1 MRFLFALD
9 TFLFLTARMD
19 TNFQTSFIPKKPL
32 AEERAPASSG
42 HTSLFTFIATI
53 VFVASLAGGAAAYF
67 YKASLRQTIVKQ
79 QSDLDLARNAFEPSL
94 ITQLKQLD
102 RRITDANTILST
114 HIVVSPIFD
123 ALAANTLK
131 SIQFTKF
138 TYTTPTDSKSPI
150 AVQMT
155 GKAHDYSSIALES
168 DQLATN
174 KNIHNSIFSNL
185 SLDDQTGNVTFDLSF
200 TVDADLVRY
209 TNHLADFTTTDGGA
223 SDTTASSATV
233 APVNVPVTPSSPT
246 ATGTSAH

>member
-1 MRFLFALD
+1 
-9 TFLFLTARMD
+9 MD

-42 HTSLFTFIATI
+42 GTSLFAFLATI
-53 VFVASLAGGAAAYF
+53 VFIVSLAGGAAAYF
-67 YKASLRQTIVKQ
+67 YKASLRQTIMKQ
-79 QSDLDLARNAFEPSL
+79 QSALDLARNAFEPSL

-102 RRITDANTILST
+102 RRITDANSILST

-155 GKAHDYSSIALES
+155 GKARDYASIALES

-185 SLDDQTGNVTFDLSF
+185 SLDDQTGNVTFNLAF

-209 TNHLADFTTTDGGA
+209 TNHLSEFATSSGGA
-223 SDTTASSATV
+223 SDTTASSASV
-233 APVNVPVTPSSPT
+233 APVVVPITPSGPAASGT
-246 ATGTSAH
+246 AAQ